1 MRSYSDRQI
10 AYALLRFALGVNFFG
25 HGLVRI
31 ITGDQKFAEGTIRGF
46 QHSPLPEALVT
57 PIAYAIPFLEFALG
71 ISLILGLLSRATFI
85 CGALF
90 MSLLTFG
97 STMKSDFGAAGT
109 QLLYS
114 VVFFLLL
121 ALRDSNVLSLDAGFG
136 RKKAEQA
143 HSGPS

>member
-1 MRSYSDRQI
+1 MASYSDRQI
-10 AYALLRFALGVNFFG
+10 AYALLRLALGVNFFG

-31 ITGDQKFAEGTIRGF
+31 VTGVQKFAEGVIKGF

-57 PIAYAIPFLEFALG
+57 PIAYAIPFLELALG
-71 ISLILGLLSRATFI
+71 IALILGFLSRAAFI

-97 STMKSDFGAAGT
+97 STMKSDFNAAGG

-121 ALRDSNVLSLDAGFG
+121 ALHAENTLSVDARLG
-136 RKKAEQA
+136 RR
-143 HSGPS
+143 SPP

>member
-1 MRSYSDRQI
+1 MASYSDRQI

-25 HGLVRI
+25 HGLVRV

-46 QHSPLPEALVT
+46 QHSPLPEMLVT
-57 PIAYAIPFLEFALG
+57 PIAYAIPFIELALG
-71 ISLILGLLSRATFI
+71 LGLILGLFSRAAFV

-97 STMKSDFGAAGT
+97 STMKSDFGAAGG

-114 VVFFLLL
+114 LVFFVLL
-121 ALRDSNVLSLDAGFG
+121 ALRTENTLSVDAHLG
-136 RKKAEQA
+136 RR
-143 HSGPS
+143 SSV